1 MTDKCKAIKSY
12 LDKILPDAKCAL
24 NYNKDYELVIAV
36 MLSAQ
41 TTDKAVNNV
50 TSNLFN
56 KYKTLEEFAKANLF
70 DVEKEIQKL
79 GMYKVKAKNISGICS
94 DLLNKFNGRVP
105 SQKDLL
111 VTLPGVGNKTANVV
125 RAELFNIPEIA
136 VDTHILRISKRL
148 ELANED
154 DTPLEVEHKL
164 RKLFKEEQYIK
175 LHHQLI
181 WFGRTICKAKNPNCN
196 ECMIRNFCKESK
208 EMEKFIR

>member
-50 TSNLFN
+50 TNNLFN
-56 KYKTLEEFAKANLF
+56 KYKTLEEFANANLF
-70 DVEKEIQKL
+70 DIEKEIQKL
-79 GMYKVKAKNISGICS
+79 GMYKIKAKNIIGICS

-105 SQKDLL
+105 LEKELL

-154 DTPLEVEHKL
+154 DTPLEVEQKL

-208 EMEKFIR
+208 EMKEFIR

>member
-50 TSNLFN
+50 TNNLFN
-56 KYKTLEEFAKANLF
+56 KYKTLEEFANANLF
-70 DVEKEIQKL
+70 DIEKEIQKL
-79 GMYKVKAKNISGICS
+79 GMYKVKAKNIIGICS

-105 SQKDLL
+105 SQKELL

-181 WFGRTICKAKNPNCN
+181 WFGRTVCKAKNPNCN

-208 EMEKFIR
+208 TY

>member
-12 LDKILPDAKCAL
+12 LDEILPDAKCAL

-50 TSNLFN
+50 TNNLFN
-56 KYKTLEEFAKANLF
+56 KYKTLEEFANANLF
-70 DVEKEIQKL
+70 DIEKEIQKL
-79 GMYKVKAKNISGICS
+79 GMYKVKAKNIIGICS
-94 DLLNKFNGRVP
+94 DLLNKFDGRVP
-105 SQKDLL
+105 FEKELL
-111 VTLPGVGNKTANVV
+111 VTLPGVGNKTANIV

-208 EMEKFIR
+208 KGNKNY

>member
-79 GMYKVKAKNISGICS
+79 GMYKVKAKNIIGICS

>member
-50 TSNLFN
+50 TNNLFN
-56 KYKTLEEFAKANLF
+56 KYKTLEEFANANLF
-70 DVEKEIQKL
+70 DIEKEIQKL
-79 GMYKVKAKNISGICS
+79 GMYKVKAKNIIGICS

-105 SQKDLL
+105 SQKELL

-208 EMEKFIR
+208 RGNKNY

>member
-12 LDKILPDAKCAL
+12 LDEILPNAKCAL

-50 TSNLFN
+50 TNNLFN
-56 KYKTLEEFAKANLF
+56 KYKTLEEFANANLF
-70 DVEKEIQKL
+70 DIEKEIQKL
-79 GMYKVKAKNISGICS
+79 GMYKVKAKNIIGICS
-94 DLLNKFNGRVP
+94 DLLNKLNGRVP
-105 SQKDLL
+105 SKKELL

-196 ECMIRNFCKESK
+196 ECMIRNFCKVSK
-208 EMEKFIR
+208 EKK

>member
-12 LDKILPDAKCAL
+12 LDEILPDAKCAL

-50 TSNLFN
+50 TNNLFN

-79 GMYKVKAKNISGICS
+79 GMYKVKAKNIIGICS
-94 DLLNKFNGRVP
+94 DLLNKFNGCVP
-105 SQKDLL
+105 SQKELL

-181 WFGRTICKAKNPNCN
+181 WFGRTVCKAKNPNCN
-196 ECMIRNFCKESK
+196 ECKIRNFCKESK
-208 EMEKFIR
+208 TY

>member
-1 MTDKCKAIKSY
+1 MTDKCEAIKSY
-12 LDKILPDAKCAL
+12 LDEILPDAKCAL

-50 TSNLFN
+50 TNNLFN
-56 KYKTLEEFAKANLF
+56 KYKTLEEFANANLF
-70 DVEKEIQKL
+70 DIEKEIQKL
-79 GMYKVKAKNISGICS
+79 GMYKVKAKNIIGICS

-105 SQKDLL
+105 SQKEFL

-196 ECMIRNFCKESK
+196 ECMIRSFCKESK

>member
-12 LDKILPDAKCAL
+12 LDEILPDAKCAL

-50 TSNLFN
+50 TNNLFN
-56 KYKTLEEFAKANLF
+56 RYKTLEEFANANLF
-70 DVEKEIQKL
+70 DIEKEIQKL
-79 GMYKVKAKNISGICS
+79 GMYKVKAKNIIGICS
-94 DLLNKFNGRVP
+94 DLLNKFDGRVP
-105 SQKDLL
+105 FEKELL

-148 ELANED
+148 ELANEG

-208 EMEKFIR
+208 KGNKNY

>member
-12 LDKILPDAKCAL
+12 LDEILPDAKCAL

-50 TSNLFN
+50 TNNLFN
-56 KYKTLEEFAKANLF
+56 KYKTLEEFANANLF
-70 DVEKEIQKL
+70 DIEKEIQKL
-79 GMYKVKAKNISGICS
+79 GMYKVKAKNIIGICS

-105 SQKDLL
+105 LEKELL

-196 ECMIRNFCKESK
+196 ECMIKNFCKESK